1 MNYYLHGNDS
11 ILLKEKMT
19 EILKDLSLDS
29 MDDVTVLDGQNKE
42 IGVQSVLDSLSM
54 VSLFSMDSNVV
65 IWKNPL
71 LLTKKSRKKKSTQK
85 GAEIVEEDAEANP
98 EEELSE
104 KDTAELELLKRYLE
118 HPYTNGSSLI
128 IYLDEN
134 VYSLGNKVFSSY
146 ISKNKSVVRNVN
158 VRFDKREEF
167 EDRVRREIRQFN
179 LNIDNN
185 GLKELFFRLPT
196 DLSAWRSEAE
206 KLALYPER
214 ITADAVRHLV
224 TRPLEDKA
232 YELTNAVMSKNLKK
246 ALDVL
251 NDLLYQKTD
260 LNLLMGMIG
269 NNFRNFYTASYL
281 QKEMSNDEIAK
292 VLEMKSG
299 GQVYHLLNNRTYF
312 SPKSA
317 LVMLDKLADMDDR
330 IKHYTIDPKLGMEL
344 FLIEACK

>member
-65 IWKNPL
+65 VWKNPL
-71 LLTKKSRKKKSTQK
+71 LLTKKSRKKKNPQNDDEVT
-85 GAEIVEEDAEANP
+85 ETETNP

-104 KDTAELELLKRYLE
+104 KDKAELELLKKYLE

-128 IYLDEN
+128 IYLDES
-134 VYSLGNKVFSSY
+134 VYSVGNDSFTKY
-146 ISKNKSVVRNVN
+146 IKDNKTVVRDLKVGFAN
-158 VRFDKREEF
+158 RAEF
-167 EDRVRREIRQFN
+167 EDRVRREIRQRN
-179 LNIDNN
+179 LNIDNS
-185 GLKELFFRLPT
+185 GLRELFFRLPM

-260 LNLLMGMIG
+260 LNVLMSMIG
-269 NNFRNFYTASYL
+269 NNFRNFYTAYYL
-281 QKEMSNDEIAK
+281 QKEMNNDEIAK
-292 VLEMKSG
+292 ALGMRSG
-299 GQVYHLLNNRTYF
+299 GQVYHLLNDPVRF

-317 LVMLDKLADMDDR
+317 LAMLDKLADMDDR

>member
-1 MNYYLHGNDS
+1 MNYFLHGNDS

-65 IWKNPL
+65 VWQNPL
-71 LLTKKSRKKKSTQK
+71 LLTKKSRKKKNPQNDDEVTE
-85 GAEIVEEDAEANP
+85 AETNP
-98 EEELSE
+98 DEILSE
-104 KDTAELELLKRYLE
+104 KDKAEMELLKKYLE

-128 IYLDEN
+128 IYLDES
-134 VYSLGNKVFSSY
+134 VYSVGNDGYSKY
-146 ISKNKSVVRNVN
+146 IKDNKTVVRDLKVGFAN
-158 VRFDKREEF
+158 RAEF
-167 EDRVRREIRQFN
+167 EDRVRREIRQRN
-179 LNIDNN
+179 LNIDNS
-185 GLKELFFRLPT
+185 GLRELFFRLPM

-269 NNFRNFYTASYL
+269 NNFRNFYTAYYL

-292 VLEMKSG
+292 ALGMRSG
-299 GQVYHLLNNRTYF
+299 GQVYHLLNDPVRF

-317 LVMLDKLADMDDR
+317 LAMLDKLADMDDR

>member
-29 MDDVTVLDGQNKE
+29 MDDVTALDGQNKE

-65 IWKNPL
+65 VWKNPL
-71 LLTKKSRKKKSTQK
+71 LLTKKSRKKKNPQNDDEVT
-85 GAEIVEEDAEANP
+85 ETETNP

-104 KDTAELELLKRYLE
+104 KDKAELELLKKYLE

-128 IYLDEN
+128 IYLDES
-134 VYSLGNKVFSSY
+134 VYSLGNMLFSSY
-146 ISKNKSVVRNVN
+146 ITKNASVLRKESVGFANRA
-158 VRFDKREEF
+158 EF
-167 EDRVRREIRQFN
+167 EDRVRREIRQRN
-179 LNIDNN
+179 LNIDNS
-185 GLKELFFRLPT
+185 GLRELFFRLPM

-269 NNFRNFYTASYL
+269 NNFRNFYTAYYL

-292 VLEMKSG
+292 ALGMRSG
-299 GQVYHLLNNRTYF
+299 GQVYHLLNDPVRF

-317 LVMLDKLADMDDR
+317 LAMLDKLADMDDR